1 MDITLKQKLKSY
13 TLILASNSPRRQQLF
28 QDVGL
33 EFNVRVKETSEAL
46 SSHLSVEDQVMTLA
60 IEKAEAQNNIM
71 LEDDLIITADT
82 IVVQNNTI
90 LGKPKNRAEAQSFLE
105 AYSNHSH
112 RVLTG
117 VCIKTKEKSKA
128 FYEETRVYFN
138 QINKE
143 VIQDYLNQNTFQDK
157 AGAYGIQDSIGKW
170 SISKIDGCYYN
181 VMGFPMAKFITQ
193 LEDFLSNE

>member
-1 MDITLKQKLKSY
+1 MDLNLKQKLESY

-28 QDVGL
+28 TDVGL
-33 EFNVRVKETSEAL
+33 TFNVRVKETSEAL
-46 SSHLSVEDQVMTLA
+46 SDNLSVEDQVMALA
-60 IEKAEAQNNIM
+60 VEKAEAQNGM
-71 LEDDLIITADT
+71 MSETDLIVTADT

-90 LGKPKNRAEAQSFLE
+90 LGKPTSREEARTFLE

-117 VCIKTKEKSKA
+117 VCIKTKDKLVA

-138 QINKE
+138 PINSE
-143 VIQDYLNQNTFQDK
+143 VIEDYLNQNTFQDK

-181 VMGFPMAKFITQ
+181 VMGFPMAKFVTQ
-193 LEDFLSNE
+193 LDQFLSDE

>member
-1 MDITLKQKLKSY
+1 MDITLKQKLKEY
-13 TLILASNSPRRQQLF
+13 RLILASNSPRRQQLF

-33 EFNVRVKETSEAL
+33 EFKVRVRETSEAL
-46 SSHLSVEDQVMTLA
+46 SDNLSVEDQVMALA
-60 IEKAEAQNNIM
+60 IEKAEAQNEVMANH
-71 LEDDLIITADT
+71 DLIVTADT

-90 LGKPKNRAEAQSFLE
+90 LGKPKHREEANTFLK
-105 AYSNHSH
+105 AYSGNSH

-117 VCIKTKEKSKA
+117 VCIKTKDRQYA

-138 QINKE
+138 LINDD

-181 VMGFPMAKFITQ
+181 VMGFPMASFITQ
-193 LEDFLSNE
+193 LTGFLPHE